1 MNEKKKENEK
11 ESFEIAYAKN
21 RKVYK
26 ELENLELAYVK
37 IKEKYENQKEC
48 LSFLDYV
55 KTLEK
60 VFTEAK
66 IRDWNAEESKNELIK
81 EEIRHLAQASSVD
94 EEIFEDLYDSF
105 QKTYVSIGK
114 IVKTQE
120 KLSQKHQDCLDCLE
134 FINYVAYLYINFN
147 ELKKGEISV
156 EDLKSKLISARM
168 DVLSSDGTPS
178 LLALEGIYK
187 EFRQMLTH

>member
-1 MNEKKKENEK
+1 MNKKEEK

-48 LSFLDYV
+48 LSFLEYV

-66 IRDWNAEESKNELIK
+66 IRNWNAEQSKKELIK
-81 EEIRHLAQASSVD
+81 VEIKHLAQASSVD
-94 EEIFEDLYDSF
+94 IEIFEDLYDSF

-120 KLSQKHQDCLDCLE
+120 ELSQKHQGCLDCLE

-147 ELKKGEISV
+147 ELQKGEISM
-156 EDLKSKLISARM
+156 EDLKTKLISARM

-178 LLALEGIYK
+178 LIVLENIYK
-187 EFRQMLTH
+187 EFKQILTH